1 MISMKKYLDNIGVS
15 IIVEKINSHIINK
28 SNPHGLTKDEI
39 GLGNVANERQYSEDN
54 PPISCNN
61 RQQ

>member
-1 MISMKKYLDNIGVS
+1 MKKYLDNIGVS

-54 PPISCNN
+54 PPHIL
-61 RQQ
+61 